1 VTQNVVGARSARYI
15 VSISGLM
22 MGAQRRLACTTA
34 AMILATSICART
46 ATPQSPRGPGVNW
59 DYGTIAEG
67 YTSAF
72 LGGPVEGAYRM
83 FSAPDFAEIC
93 AQARADSVKSLRA
106 VPRADGRVGVPLP
119 YAALKID
126 ALDVHGVLVPRVPIG
141 IESHIGSAVLDTRQD
156 RIGSDSVTPK
166 QPGTVRLRIRT
177 LCDAPGGEVFVT
189 VSVDR

>member
-1 VTQNVVGARSARYI
+1 MV
-15 VSISGLM
+15 L
-22 MGAQRRLACTTA
+22 
-34 AMILATSICART
+34 AMIVCVRT

-83 FSAPDFAEIC
+83 FSAPDFAEVC
-93 AQARADSVKSLRA
+93 GRARADSVKSLRA
-106 VPRADGRVGVPLP
+106 VPHVDGRVGEPLR
-119 YAALKID
+119 YTALEVD

-141 IESHIGSAVLDTRQD
+141 IESAIGSEVLDIRQDHIG
-156 RIGSDSVTPK
+156 GSSVTPK
-166 QPGTVRLRIRT
+166 QTGTIRLRIRT